1 VSIRFPVLYLLA
13 IAAAELVTVL
23 INSIAGLAFHL
34 VLLSLLVFHSSLA
47 GPPHWFPHPMYKF
60 YFALSLAPLVRIL
73 SLFMPLIDIPRIY
86 WFATIAVPLMA
97 AAFLAIRRLG
107 FSLGEV
113 GIVRS
118 DIPLQ
123 LLVGGFTGFIFGL
136 VGYYILKPPEPL
148 VAGLEVNQTLLL
160 AIILLI
166 ATGFA
171 EELTFRGVI
180 QRCATEAVGRWGWVY
195 VAFVFAILQ
204 IGYLSAFHFLFALAM
219 GLFYGYVVL
228 KGDSI
233 LGVSLSHGITNITLC
248 LIAPFL
254 F

>member
-1 VSIRFPVLYLLA
+1 MRFPVLYLLG
-13 IAAAELVTVL
+13 IAVAELVTVL
-23 INSIAGLAFHL
+23 ISPIAGIAFHF
-34 VLLSLLVFHSSLA
+34 VLLSLLVLHSSLA

-86 WFATIAVPLMA
+86 WYATIAVPLMA

-113 GIVRS
+113 GFTRS
-118 DIPLQ
+118 EIPLQ
-123 LLVGGFTGFIFGL
+123 LLTGVSTGFIFGL
-136 VGYYILKPPEPL
+136 MGYYILKTPEPL
-148 VAGLEVNQTLLL
+148 VSSLGVNQTLLP
-160 AIILLI
+160 AIILLV

-171 EELTFRGVI
+171 EEITFRGVI
-180 QRCATEAVGRWGWVY
+180 QRCATEAVGRRGWIY
-195 VAFVFAILQ
+195 VAFLFAILQ
-204 IGYLSAFHFLFALAM
+204 IGYLSALHFLFALAV

-233 LGVSLSHGITNITLC
+233 LGVSLSHGIANITLC

>member
-1 VSIRFPVLYLLA
+1 LG

-23 INSIAGLAFHL
+23 INPIAGLAFHL

-60 YFALSLAPLVRIL
+60 YFALSLAPLIRIL
-73 SLFMPLIDIPRIY
+73 SLFMLLVDMPRIY
-86 WFATIAVPLMA
+86 LYATIAVPLMA
-97 AAFLAIRRLG
+97 AAFLAIWRLG

-118 DIPLQ
+118 DIPFQ
-123 LLVGGFTGFIFGL
+123 LLIGTFTGFIFGL
-136 VGYYILKPPEPL
+136 AGHYILEPPELL
-148 VAGLEVNQTLLL
+148 VGGLEVNQTLLL
-160 AIILLI
+160 AIILLM

-171 EELTFRGVI
+171 EELTFRGVM
-180 QRCATEAVGRWGWVY
+180 QRCATEAMGRRGWVY

-204 IGYLSAFHFLFALAM
+204 IGYLSVFHFLFALAM
-219 GLFYGYVVL
+219 GLFYGYAAF
-228 KGDSI
+228 KGGSI

-248 LIAPFL
+248 LVGHFL
-254 F
+254 Y